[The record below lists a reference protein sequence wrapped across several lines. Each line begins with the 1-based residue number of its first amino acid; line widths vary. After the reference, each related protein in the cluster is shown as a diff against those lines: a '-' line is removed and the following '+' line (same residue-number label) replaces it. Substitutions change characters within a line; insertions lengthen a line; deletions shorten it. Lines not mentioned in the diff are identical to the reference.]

1 MSPPGVDIGIRS
13 STETMY
19 VSPGFSKNIQP
30 SGGGKP
36 YHAYAARDIGW
47 YRSQFPI
54 AAKSCPTLL
63 IVGAFNDYSEMNGW
77 WPSLCPTCGTGEE
90 ADPYLFWNAT
100 VACIAA
106 VRDACTVEQ

>member
-19 VSPGFSKNIQP
+19 VSPSFSKNIQP

-36 YHAYAARDIGW
+36 FHAYAARDIGW

-54 AAKSCPTLL
+54 AAKACPTLL
-63 IVGAFNDYSEMNGW
+63 IVGAFNDYTEMNGW

-100 VACIAA
+100 VAGIAA
-106 VRDACTVEQ
+106 VAGSCTAEQ